1 MAAALAALEFAC
13 RKFSMVAKS
22 RVRAVQLQ
30 LVHDQ
35 ALHRGKIKLAQ
46 VACGELSSLASPA
59 LGVDMELK
67 TEAAFC
73 HTRSF
78 LASGHLDE
86 VVTFS
91 LWVVVYPLVL
101 STLCRISPHF
111 LRKI

>member
-67 TEAAFC
+67 TEAAFR

-91 LWVVVYPLVL
+91 FGWLFIL
-101 STLCRISPHF
+101 
-111 LRKI
+111 